1 MESETTL
8 VRTQGRVELNSVTTV
23 DLDLSLVVFPGNS
36 ELDDSFRDLDNLEA
50 LGVFRVLLQER
61 GEGTFDFRQGL
72 LEFGFGG
79 KVGHVDSRC
88 GLTR

>member
-1 MESETTL
+1 MESQTTL

-36 ELDDSFRDLDNLEA
+36 ELDDSFRDLNDLEA
-50 LGVFRVLLQER
+50 LGVFRILLQKR
-61 GEGTFDFRQGL
+61 SEGTFDFRQGL
-72 LEFGFGG
+72 FEFGFRR

-88 GLTR
+88 ELTR